1 MVDLFYAVFHAS
13 LYASVAALVILI
25 LKGLLKQR
33 LNAQW
38 HYLIWAILVI
48 RLLVPFGPES
58 SFSLFNAMPE
68 ISRTTKIDMVTP
80 TVPQNDLPS
89 VPETAIETGQP
100 VDFNLPAYQSES
112 AGFAS
117 STLQYFPYVWAAGIF
132 MLLFWL
138 GGTYCLMRLK
148 LIKHSMPAEERM
160 LQVFRNC
167 KEQMGIQKEIQLVV
181 QTAVNTPSLFG
192 INHPRILI
200 TPAMA
205 KMADDDLRYILMH
218 ELAHY
223 KRKDLYVNYL
233 LLILQ
238 AVHWFNPLVW
248 YCFKRIRDDMEVATD
263 ECVLSVLENTE
274 HRAYGRTLLTMLERF
289 HTPTLAPR
297 LLGMVDDKK
306 NIERRIRMIKMADYF
321 RDRKTRVLLAGLL
334 CVVLLSGMLLT
345 NGLTANK
352 TDAGIDNNGFLYNAE
367 ELLRQRTPYVGDN
380 SKVSNLIGALPLAKY
395 RQSLSLQTKETPYG
409 VTVYYNF
416 ERSGLSKDDIDEI
429 LYYNAAVMFALIDN
443 VDVIVFNVHG
453 LGEVS
458 YQFLRNELEQ
468 DFGNDLREFAENR
481 EEFLTFMDSLPKLPS
496 GLERAVTQAI
506 KEQGAGYYRGEVV
519 TAGHV
524 ILGKQSANGTVTVYT
539 LASLGWFGFENDIFT
554 IVSGSSGVPTV
565 LTFNVDDNGRYSL
578 LEYREAQDGGG
589 YADSV
594 REMFPRE
601 LWDKVL
607 SPPPYPQ
614 LSAQQ
619 EAQAVQYLQEQG
631 INAEIS
637 MNYVEKSL
645 PEIDVEA
652 SNKLFSEITKTN
664 PSLNKYPYWLG
675 TRHIVEDGKRFI
687 YETAQANADDGN
699 ALIIFTKTDIN
710 GTVVEEMHYKIINS
724 TPELTY
730 HFQLDTYNTT
740 TINLE
745 LKEAEEENIFFKA
758 VNDAEKIP
766 GTLNV
771 TKPQYRFR
779 IDDESYFLWI
789 SEEGGMIMNLKDTNT
804 GYSLTSS
811 SAKEI
816 YEFIKNSE

>member
-1 MVDLFYAVFHAS
+1 MADLFYTVFHAS
-13 LYASVAALVILI
+13 LYASVAALVILL
-25 LKGLLKQR
+25 LKGVLKQR

-38 HYLIWAILVI
+38 HYLIWAIFVVK
-48 RLLVPFGPES
+48 LLVPFGPES

-68 ISRTTKIDMVTP
+68 ISRPATIDMVTP
-80 TVPQNDLPS
+80 TAPQIDLPNI
-89 VPETAIETGQP
+89 PQTPIEIGQP
-100 VDFNLPAYQSES
+100 ENISLSASQSKSVSSLASLLRYLPYI
-112 AGFAS
+112 
-117 STLQYFPYVWAAGIF
+117 WAAG
-132 MLLFWL
+132 MLLFLFWL
-138 GGTYCLMRLK
+138 VGTYCLLRLK
-148 LIKHSMPAEERM
+148 LKKHSIPAEKPM
-160 LQVFRNC
+160 LQVLMNC
-167 KEQMGIQKEIQLVV
+167 KEQMGITKKIPLVV

-192 INHPRILI
+192 IINPRILI
-200 TPAMA
+200 TPEMA
-205 KMADDDLRYILMH
+205 KMTDDDLRYILMH
-218 ELAHY
+218 ELAHF

-233 LLILQ
+233 LLFLQ
-238 AVHWFNPLVW
+238 TMHWFNPLIW
-248 YCFKRIRDDMEVATD
+248 YCFKRMRDDMEVATD

-289 HTPTLAPR
+289 HTPALAPR

-321 RDRKTRVLLAGLL
+321 RARKTGVLLAGLL
-334 CVVLLSGMLLT
+334 CLVLLSGMLLT

-352 TDAGIDNNGFLYNAE
+352 TDAGIDNNGFQYNAE

-409 VTVYYNF
+409 VTVYYDF
-416 ERSGLSKDDIDEI
+416 ELSGLSKEDIDEI
-429 LYYNAAVMFALIDN
+429 LYYNAVVMFALIDN
-443 VDVIVFNVHG
+443 VDVIAFNAHG

-458 YQFLRNELEQ
+458 YQFLRSELEQ
-468 DFGNDLREFAENR
+468 DFGKDLREFAENR
-481 EEFLTFMDSLPKLPS
+481 EEFLIFLDSLPKLPS
-496 GLERAVTQAI
+496 GLKRAVTQAI
-506 KEQGAGYYRGEVV
+506 KEQGAGYYRGEVL

-565 LTFNVDDNGRYSL
+565 MTFSVDDQGQYRL

-619 EAQAVQYLQEQG
+619 EAQAAQYLQEQG

-645 PEIDVEA
+645 PEIDVQA
-652 SNKLFSEITKTN
+652 SNKLFSEMTKAN

-675 TRHIVEDGKRFI
+675 TRHIVEDGERFI
-687 YETAQANADDGN
+687 YETAQAKADDGN
-699 ALIIFTKTDIN
+699 DLIIFTKTDIN

-724 TPELTY
+724 TPELT
-730 HFQLDTYNTT
+730 
-740 TINLE
+740 
-745 LKEAEEENIFFKA
+745 
-758 VNDAEKIP
+758 
-766 GTLNV
+766 
-771 TKPQYRFR
+771 
-779 IDDESYFLWI
+779 
-789 SEEGGMIMNLKDTNT
+789 
-804 GYSLTSS
+804 SLFNQSWLH
-811 SAKEI
+811 
-816 YEFIKNSE
+816 